1 MYSTDATEGVC
12 RLRADRRVRWLSSG
26 WCGGF
31 REACAAYNVG
41 VPEGW
46 PEVDLDA
53 YADSR
58 RERAGFDA
66 PGPTLF
72 TGVDTRHAR
81 GARLNGVVC
90 LATAGVSNPA
100 SLPMEPRE
108 AAEATARA
116 DSPDPPPA
124 SSNAPPN
131 APPDASSDDEPPGT
145 VNVLLGAETPLTEG
159 ALASLLGVVVE
170 AKTAALLAETGFPGT
185 TTDAAVVGC
194 PPGDDPDSFAGSATA
209 VGGAA
214 RACVREAVRASLASR
229 YAEDGWELPETVA
242 AAEYGVVTDERAAV
256 FELG

>member
-1 MYSTDATEGVC
+1 MYSTDASEGVC

-26 WCGGF
+26 WRGGF
-31 REACAAYNVG
+31 RGARAAYNVG

-46 PEVDLDA
+46 PEVDLDE
-53 YADSR
+53 YGRSR

-72 TGVDTRHAR
+72 TGVDARHAR
-81 GARLNGVVC
+81 GARLGGVVC

-100 SLPMEPRE
+100 ALPMEPRRT
-108 AAEATARA
+108 AEATVRA
-116 DSPDPPPA
+116 
-124 SSNAPPN
+124 APID
-131 APPDASSDDEPPGT
+131 PPDASSDASPADEPPGT
-145 VNVLLGAETPLTEG
+145 VNVLLGAETPLTDG

-185 TTDAAVVGC
+185 TTDAAAVGC
-194 PPGDDPDSFAGSATA
+194 PPGDDPDPFAGSATA

-229 YAEDGWELPETVA
+229 YAEDGWELPGTVA

-256 FELG
+256 FELE